1 MNQTI
6 DLNAELREW
15 LGQRLSET
23 LGDNP
28 KNIHK
33 LYFDIRETNADIFRI
48 IYDYQV
54 LRQWPSVDA
63 NTATVLGVER
73 STIWRRI
80 VKKIT

>member
-1 MNQTI
+1 MKQTI

-28 KNIHK
+28 QNIHK

-48 IYDYQV
+48 LYDYQ
-54 LRQWPSVDA
+54 LMRQWPSVDA

-80 VKKIT
+80 VKK

>member
-1 MNQTI
+1 MKQTI

-15 LGQRLSET
+15 LGQRLSEV

-48 IYDYQV
+48 LYDYQV
-54 LRQWPSVDA
+54 VRQWPSVDA
-63 NTATVLGVER
+63 NTATMLGVER

-80 VKKIT
+80 VKK

>member
-6 DLNAELREW
+6 NLNAELREW

-28 KNIHK
+28 QNIHK

-48 IYDYQV
+48 LYDYQV
-54 LRQWPSVDA
+54 VRQWPSVDA

-80 VKKIT
+80 VKK

>member
-28 KNIHK
+28 QNIHK

-48 IYDYQV
+48 LYDYQV
-54 LRQWPSVDA
+54 VRQWPSVDA

-80 VKKIT
+80 VKK

>member
-1 MNQTI
+1 MKQTI

-33 LYFDIRETNADIFRI
+33 FYFDIREANADIFRI

-80 VKKIT
+80 VKK